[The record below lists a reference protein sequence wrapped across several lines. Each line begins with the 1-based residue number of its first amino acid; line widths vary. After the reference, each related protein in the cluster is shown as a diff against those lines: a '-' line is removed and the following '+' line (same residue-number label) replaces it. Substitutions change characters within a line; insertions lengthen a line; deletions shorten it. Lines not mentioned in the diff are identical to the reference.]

1 MADLDR
7 GRARTLVTTTWVKSD
22 RQKEREKLLR
32 AQGRRSVS
40 VATIST
46 VVVAGLVVF
55 GLLAS
60 PGWPRVRETFFSW
73 DALVTSLPDILRGFL
88 LNVVIFLIAEP
99 VILLLGLGVAL
110 LRGLRSPVFFPLR
123 ALAAIYTDVFRGIP
137 VVLLVYLAGF
147 GVPALQLQG
156 VPSDPVVLGTIG
168 LILSYTSFVAEVFR
182 SGIDS
187 IHPSQKAAA
196 RSLGLS
202 HGQTMRYVVVP
213 QAVRRVVPPLLN
225 DFASL
230 QKDSALVAF
239 LGPLEALRQA
249 QIHAADMF
257 NYTPYVTAALLFVAL
272 TVPMAR
278 FTDHLAA
285 RAARQRGGA
294 S

>member
-1 MADLDR
+1 MS
-7 GRARTLVTTTWVKSD
+7 TTWVKSD

-32 AQGRRSVS
+32 ARERRSRS

-46 VVVAGLVVF
+46 VVVVVVVVV

-60 PGWPRVRETFFSW
+60 PGWPSVRETFFSW
-73 DALVTSLPDILRGFL
+73 DALVVSLPDVLKGFL
-88 LNVVIFLIAEP
+88 LNVTIFLIAEP
-99 VILLLGLGVAL
+99 VILVLGLGVAL
-110 LRGLRSPVFFPLR
+110 VRGLRSPVFFPLR
-123 ALAAIYTDVFRGIP
+123 MLAALYTDVFRGIP
-137 VVLLVYLAGF
+137 VLLLIFLIGF
-147 GVPALQLQG
+147 GIPALRLQG
-156 VPSDPVVLGTIG
+156 APNDPVVLGTIA

-187 IHPSQKAAA
+187 IHPSQRSAA

-230 QKDSALVAF
+230 QKDTALVAT

-249 QIHAADMF
+249 QIYATDTF
-257 NYTPYVTAALLFVAL
+257 NYTSYVAAALLFVAL

-294 S
+294 T